1 MGFTKQK
8 PWQSA
13 IAIGLGWLIA
23 IAIIIGNAQ
32 AEASALE
39 SRLSRLEN
47 TVFSLR
53 SQISSL
59 EREVRSLQRQQH
71 NNQPPP
77 ATPQP
82 SPNQRPSADISDD
95 PMFDRLATLAIEL
108 KQRLNKLESRVER
121 VESKLNIDGQTE
133 E

>member
-1 MGFTKQK
+1 MGLRNLK

-23 IAIIIGNAQ
+23 IAIVIGNAK

-59 EREVRSLQRQQH
+59 EREVRSLQRQQR

-77 ATPQP
+77 ATPQA
-82 SPNQRPSADISDD
+82 SPNQRPSANISDD

-108 KQRLNKLESRVER
+108 KQRLNKLENRVETL
-121 VESKLNIDGQTE
+121 ENQLNIDRPTE

>member
-1 MGFTKQK
+1 MGLRNLE

-13 IAIGLGWLIA
+13 IAIGLAWLVA
-23 IAIIIGNAQ
+23 MVIIVGNSKAD
-32 AEASALE
+32 ASALE

-59 EREVRSLQRQQH
+59 EREVRSLQQQQRS
-71 NNQPPP
+71 NQPSP

-108 KQRLNKLESRVER
+108 KQRLNKLENRVETL
-121 VESKLNIDGQTE
+121 ENELNIDGQTQQ
-133 E
+133 